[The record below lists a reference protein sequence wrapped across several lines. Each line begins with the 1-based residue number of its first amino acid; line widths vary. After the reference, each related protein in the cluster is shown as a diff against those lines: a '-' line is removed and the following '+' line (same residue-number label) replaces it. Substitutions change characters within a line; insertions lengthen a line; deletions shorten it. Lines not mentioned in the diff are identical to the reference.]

1 MTDPS
6 PLIGQTVSH
15 YRITEKLGGGG
26 MGVVYKAEDTR
37 LHRFVALKFLPEDL
51 ARDPIALARF
61 QREAQTASALNHPNI
76 CTIHDV
82 GEQDGKAYIAM
93 EFLDGVTLKHRIN
106 GKPLETDDLLGLA
119 IEIADALDAAH
130 AKGIVHRDIKPANI
144 FVTDRGHA
152 KILDFGLAKLP
163 LKPVS
168 GTEPTVATLD
178 LEENLTS
185 PGTALGTVAYMSPEQ
200 VKGKD
205 LDTRTDLFSFGAV
218 LYEMA
223 TGLLPFRG
231 DTSGMVFH
239 AILEREPVAP
249 VRLNPE
255 VPPKLEEIIN
265 KALEKD
271 RDLRYQVASEM
282 RADLKRLNRDTDS
295 KRSASASE
303 ATQAVAGSEAKS
315 GSRHSTVT
323 VTLPAVGLRWALGA
337 AGGLVMLFMIAG
349 VWWFKKHPPL
359 PAPKVKLKQ
368 LTFNSAENAVTSGAI
383 SPDGKYLAYTDEKGI
398 KIKLLETGET
408 RMVPEPD
415 ALKENNVDWSIV
427 SPWFPDSTRFLVNA
441 YPAGLNFDRS
451 SHGSSIWV
459 VSMLGGPP
467 RKLRDEAVASA
478 ISPNGTTIAFS
489 TKKGRSGDRELW
501 LMGVNG
507 DNARKLYDSDEKSGF
522 SDLKW
527 LPYGERVVYVSTT
540 EDVGDT
546 LLTRELSGGPVT
558 TIFPPSEMNRI
569 NDFAILPDGRLLY
582 VAPEPDSRE
591 FKCDYWVVRVDERT
605 GAREG
610 KPTWLTKGEGGCMA
624 MSSPTANGTKLS
636 FIKQVSH
643 TQAYVADIT
652 LDISRISEVRPL
664 TLMESS
670 DVPADWTKDSKAVI
684 VKSDRDGQI
693 GIYKQPLG
701 GEIAEPLVTSSEN
714 LISGRVTP
722 DGAWVLYSVYVASEK
737 GVNETARIMRVPISG
752 GPSVYVA
759 TVRYPA
765 FIGCAKQ
772 TANLCETMETDFERN
787 QNIFTAFDPFKG
799 PGRELFRVD
808 FDPNNENAGYDVSP
822 DGTRLAFAR
831 PDGPVHI
838 RSLSGKP
845 QQDINVKGWNNLG
858 DLDWAANGKGLF
870 ISYGVTGGATLVY
883 VDLKGNANALW
894 RQHGG
899 GAIWARPSPDGRHLA
914 LKGTSLNAN
923 VWMMENF

>member
-1 MTDPS
+1 MADPS

-37 LHRFVALKFLPEDL
+37 LHRFVALKFLPEDF

-61 QREAQTASALNHPNI
+61 QREAQAASALNHPNI

-93 EFLDGVTLKHRIN
+93 EFLDGVTLKHHIN

-144 FVTDRGHA
+144 CVTDRGHA

-163 LKPVS
+163 VKPVS
-168 GTEPTVATLD
+168 GTEPTAATLD

-303 ATQAVAGSEAKS
+303 ATQAVAGWETKS

-323 VTLPAVGLRWALGA
+323 VTLPAVGLRWALGV
-337 AGGLVMLFMIAG
+337 AGGLVVLFMIAG
-349 VWWFKKHPPL
+349 VWWFKKRPPRPL
-359 PAPKVKLKQ
+359 AEIKLRQ

-398 KIKLLETGET
+398 KIKLLQTGET
-408 RMVPEPD
+408 RTVPEVPT
-415 ALKENNVDWSIV
+415 LQGVKVDWEVV

-467 RKLRDEAVASA
+467 RKLRDETLASA
-478 ISPNGTTIAFS
+478 ISPDGTTIAFS
-489 TKKGRSGDRELW
+489 TKRGRSGDRELW
-501 LMGVNG
+501 LMAVNG
-507 DNARKLYDSDEKSGF
+507 ENARKLYESGEKSGF
-522 SDLKW
+522 SALKW
-527 LPYGERVVYVSTT
+527 LPHGERVVYVSTT
-540 EDVGDT
+540 EDVGDS

-582 VAPEPDSRE
+582 ALRE
-591 FKCDYWVVRVDERT
+591 SGTTVFTCNYWVVRVDERT
-605 GAREG
+605 GARDD
-610 KPTWLTKGEGGCMA
+610 KPTQLTKWGGSCMDG
-624 MSSPTANGTKLS
+624 STATADGTKLT
-636 FIKQVSH
+636 FTKQVRH
-643 TQAYVADIT
+643 KQAYVADIT
-652 LDISRISEVRPL
+652 PDASRISAIRPL

-670 DVPADWTKDSKAVI
+670 DIPTDWTTDSKAVI
-684 VKSDRDGQI
+684 LHSDRDGQM
-693 GIYKQPLG
+693 GIYKQQLG
-701 GEIAEPLVTSSEN
+701 EEIAEPLVTGIERAH
-714 LISGRVTP
+714 SGCVTP
-722 DGAWVLYSVYVASEK
+722 DGAWVLYGVFVASEK
-737 GVNETARIMRVPISG
+737 GVNETARIMRVPITG
-752 GPSVYVA
+752 GPSELVS
-759 TVRYPA
+759 TVRFPG

-772 TANLCETMETDFERN
+772 TTNLCETVETDFERN
-787 QNIFTAFDPFKG
+787 QTVFTAFDPLKG
-799 PGRELFRVD
+799 PGRELFRLD
-808 FDPNNENAGYDVSP
+808 YDPNDEYGAFGVSP
-822 DGTRLAFAR
+822 DGTRLAFAK
-831 PDGPVHI
+831 PDGPIHI
-838 RSLSGKP
+838 RSLLGQP
-845 QQDINVKGWNNLG
+845 QRDINVKGWSNLG

-883 VDLKGNANALW
+883 VDLQGNATALW

-899 GAIWARPSPDGRHLA
+899 SAIWARPSPDGRHLA
-914 LKGTSLNAN
+914 MMGTTVNAN
-923 VWMMENF
+923 LWMMENF